1 MLLEPEC
8 IGCLL
13 EQVYKAL
20 NLLSPSISK
29 EKIIETQIKLMEH
42 LIKID
47 VLNKPGPIIGE
58 KVYQL
63 IAEALGEED
72 PYKALKDKYNRIALE
87 YYDKAKDII
96 KHAEDPLFEALA
108 ISAIG
113 NTIDFGAPHD
123 MDLINDLK
131 TFTPDKFKINDIPD
145 FKKSL
150 EKSKNMI
157 ILLDNA
163 GEIVFD
169 KLLVET
175 LQKLYP
181 DLEIICTVR
190 SAPIINDATME
201 DAKFIGLTE
210 IVKVIEA
217 GPTPGI
223 ELSVASE
230 EFKKAFYSNKGG
242 IILSKGQGNFESLY
256 KLEVP
261 NKEVYYLLKAKCVL
275 MERIF
280 KVKIGDLIFKRK
292 SLIN

>member
-113 NTIDFGAPHD
+113 
-123 MDLINDLK
+123 
-131 TFTPDKFKINDIPD
+131 
-145 FKKSL
+145 
-150 EKSKNMI
+150 
-157 ILLDNA
+157 ILL
-163 GEIVFD
+163 I
-169 KLLVET
+169 
-175 LQKLYP
+175 
-181 DLEIICTVR
+181 LE
-190 SAPIINDATME
+190 P
-201 DAKFIGLTE
+201 
-210 IVKVIEA
+210 
-217 GPTPGI
+217 
-223 ELSVASE
+223 
-230 EFKKAFYSNKGG
+230 
-242 IILSKGQGNFESLY
+242 
-256 KLEVP
+256 
-261 NKEVYYLLKAKCVL
+261 L
-275 MERIF
+275 MIW
-280 KVKIGDLIFKRK
+280 I
-292 SLIN
+292 